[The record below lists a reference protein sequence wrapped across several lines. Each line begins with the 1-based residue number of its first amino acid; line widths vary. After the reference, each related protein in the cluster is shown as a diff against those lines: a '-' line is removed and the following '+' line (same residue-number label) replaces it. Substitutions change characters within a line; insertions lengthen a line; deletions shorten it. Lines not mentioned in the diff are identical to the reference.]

1 MGIGERVGRGPS
13 EPTDT
18 GDSSGGSLSS
28 HWLPA
33 LTLELS
39 ANHGEILALSVFSYE
54 PETILLSGNMS
65 ELDAGHIKSQP

>member
-1 MGIGERVGRGPS
+1 MGIGERV
-13 EPTDT
+13 PTR
-18 GDSSGGSLSS
+18 DSSGGSLSS

-33 LTLELS
+33 FTLELS

-65 ELDAGHIKSQP
+65 ELDADHIKSQP